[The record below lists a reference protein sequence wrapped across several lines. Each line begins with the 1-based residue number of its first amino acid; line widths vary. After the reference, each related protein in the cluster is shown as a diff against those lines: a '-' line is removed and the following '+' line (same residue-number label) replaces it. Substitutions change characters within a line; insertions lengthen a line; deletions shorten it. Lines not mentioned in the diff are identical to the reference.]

1 MHFFSSFRIVRSAS
15 AIFRPTR
22 RSSGVFLFLADRKAL
37 FVYFDAP
44 LSSAFNL
51 ITLLTY

>member
-1 MHFFSSFRIVRSAS
+1 MGFCYVWVTAS
-15 AIFRPTR
+15 LMGRPTR

-44 LSSAFNL
+44 LSSASNL
-51 ITLLTY
+51 ITLFTY

>member
-1 MHFFSSFRIVRSAS
+1 MGFCYVWVTVTSLIG
-15 AIFRPTR
+15 RPTR

-51 ITLLTY
+51 ITLFTY